1 MVEAAAFLEE
11 LQKRGFTFYTGVPD
25 SQLKGFCDQ
34 LTLTLG
40 TGDDHIIAPNE
51 GSAVG
56 LAAGYHLATGKTAV
70 VYMQNSGLGNAVNP
84 ITSLIDP
91 NVYAIP
97 VLFIIGWRGEP
108 GVHDEPQHVKQGAIT
123 PGLLEILGIDYF
135 VLGKDTALAEVL
147 DTLDS
152 HFLPALREGR
162 SVAIVVKKGGIG
174 PVPSSVVDNGRKL
187 SRERAIQII
196 LGRASATDVV
206 VSTTGKI
213 SREVYEYRESVGES
227 HERDF
232 LTVGSMGHASMIAL
246 QVAERSPGRR
256 VWCLDGDGA
265 MLMHAGSL
273 ALIGARGP
281 RSFIH
286 VLLNNFA
293 HESVG
298 GMPTIAGSVDFLGL
312 AKACGYSGSC
322 RVDDETGL
330 VKRLAEFN
338 EHKGPFLLEVDVSTG
353 SRPDLGRPKT
363 TPIENKTGFMGF
375 LRKVAGEVDGKV
387 DGKADGSR

>member
-40 TGDDHIIAPNE
+40 TGKDHIIAPNE

-56 LAAGYHLATGKTAV
+56 LAAGYHLATGKTAA
-70 VYMQNSGLGNAVNP
+70 VYLQNSGLGNAVNP

-91 NVYAIP
+91 KVYAIP

-108 GVHDEPQHVKQGAIT
+108 GVHDEPQHVKQGEIT

-135 VLGKDTALAEVL
+135 VVGKDTSLAEVL
-147 DTLDS
+147 EAIDS
-152 HFLPALREGR
+152 RFLPVLREGR
-162 SVAIVVKKGGIG
+162 SAAIVVRKGGIG
-174 PVPSSVVDNGRKL
+174 TVQSTAADNGRKL
-187 SRERAIQII
+187 SRERAIQVI
-196 LGRASATDVV
+196 LVRSGASDVV

-213 SREVYEYRESVGES
+213 SREVYEHRESVGQG

-265 MLMHAGSL
+265 VLMHAGSL
-273 ALIGARGP
+273 ALIGARRP
-281 RSFIH
+281 RNFVH

-312 AKACGYSGSC
+312 AKACGYAGSR
-322 RVDDETGL
+322 RVQDEEGL
-330 VKRLAEFN
+330 VQCLEEIG
-338 EHKGPFLLEVDVSTG
+338 EHVGPFFLEVDVSTG

-363 TPIENKTGFMGF
+363 TPIENKTGFMEF
-375 LRKVAGEVDGKV
+375 LRRVD
-387 DGKADGSR
+387 DRR

>member
-1 MVEAAAFLEE
+1 MVDAAAFLEE
-11 LQKRGFTFYTGVPD
+11 LEKRGFAFYTGVPD

-34 LTLTLG
+34 LMLTLG
-40 TGDDHIIAPNE
+40 IGDRHIIAPNE
-51 GSAVG
+51 GNAVA

-91 NVYAIP
+91 KVYAIP
-97 VLFIIGWRGEP
+97 VLFIIGWRGTP
-108 GVHDEPQHVKQGAIT
+108 GIHDEPQHVKQGEIT
-123 PGLLEILGIDYF
+123 PELLEILGIDYF
-135 VLGKDTALAEVL
+135 VVEKDTSLDGVLETL
-147 DTLDS
+147 DTR
-152 HFLPALREGR
+152 FLPALREGR
-162 SVAIVVKKGGIG
+162 SAAIVVKKGGIG
-174 PVPSSVVDNGRKL
+174 PVPSSVPDNGRKL

-213 SREVYEYRESVGES
+213 SREVYEYRDAAGQS

-273 ALIGARGP
+273 ALIGARRP
-281 RSFIH
+281 RNFIH

-312 AKACGYSGSC
+312 AKACGYAGSC

-330 VKRLAEFN
+330 VKRLAELN

-363 TPIENKTGFMGF
+363 TPIENKTGFMDF
-375 LRKVAGEVDGKV
+375 LRSAEDSG
-387 DGKADGSR
+387 

>member
-123 PGLLEILGIDYF
+123 PGLLEILGIDCF

-162 SVAIVVKKGGIG
+162 SVAIVVRKGGIG
-174 PVPSSVVDNGRKL
+174 SVASSGADNGRKL
-187 SRERAIQII
+187 SREQAIRMI
-196 LGRASATDVV
+196 LGRLGPKDVV

-213 SREVYEYRESVGES
+213 SREVYEYRDSVGQG

-265 MLMHAGSL
+265 VLMHAGSL
-273 ALIGARGP
+273 ALIGARKP
-281 RSFIH
+281 RNLIH
-286 VLLNNFA
+286 VMLNNFA

-298 GMPTIAGSVDFLGL
+298 GMPTIADSVDFLGL
-312 AKACGYSGSC
+312 ARACGYAGMC
-322 RVDDETGL
+322 RVEDEAGL
-330 VKRLAEFN
+330 LERLE
-338 EHKGPFLLEVDVSTG
+338 ELDRSVGPFFLEVDVSIA

-363 TPIENKTGFMGF
+363 TPIENKNGFMEF
-375 LRKVAGEVDGKV
+375 LRSV
-387 DGKADGSR
+387 DGSR